1 MKKELLVLLAIF
13 LPFTAWAEL
22 KYIGVGD
29 LSYTI
34 NTETKN
40 ASVRGS
46 SKTDLISVT
55 IPSSILYEDVT
66 YSVVGIEDMAFEGRA
81 ALTSVSLPS
90 SLRVIGKYAFESCGI
105 TQVLIPGSVQT
116 VENYAFANCSN
127 LISFSLGGSM
137 TLGMGAF
144 KSCVRLNSVSIPEG
158 STLYGEVFSYCIGL
172 TSVTIPKNITFS
184 NDLFSQCTGL
194 TSVRIENTTTGI
206 NTFAGCSSLTT
217 VTFGPDARTIDK
229 GCFNSC
235 TGLTSF
241 VVPNQIETINDGAF
255 EGCTNLESLALGNGL
270 VSVGNSFTGASIVMG
285 CKKLSKVIIP
295 DIASWCNVDFV
306 THYENDNNR
315 DMFYYARLYSDEN
328 TEITH
333 LVIPDGVSTIKK
345 NVFMGCKNIESV
357 TFSNSVEKIEAYAF
371 NNCSNLTMLK
381 LGSGLKTIAVEGCFE
396 GCPKLTKVIIPDI
409 AAYCNLTK
417 GGYIFGTNEMH
428 LYRDEAT
435 EMTDLLIPEGVTSIG
450 EYLFY
455 NFTGLISLTLPNS
468 LESIGTY
475 AFYNC
480 KGLKTILVGKGLKSV
495 ATYSFFYY
503 GDYSKSDFYILA
515 ATPPEAVY
523 DTFTISF
530 GNKYL
535 HVPENSLEQ
544 YKAATAWKN
553 FTSIVALQDGDPGY
567 DELTGAVA
575 FDDYKTQ
582 ILDNAEAC
590 TLLISEAK
598 TAISNLDYDKLKTLR
613 ENKEAVDALAGK
625 LVHDIAELLGM
636 VGDTNG
642 DGRITIADAVGV
654 VNIILS
660 SGSSSAPKM
669 DIKELEVVPE

>member
-1 MKKELLVLLAIF
+1 MKKELLVLLAVL

-22 KYIGVGD
+22 RYIGVGD

-66 YSVVGIEDMAFEGRA
+66 YSVVGIEEMAFEGRS

-90 SLRVIGKYAFESCGI
+90 SLKVIGPYAFEGCGI
-105 TQVLIPGSVQT
+105 TQVLIPGSVHT
-116 VENYAFANCSN
+116 VGNYAFANCSN

-158 STLYGEVFSYCIGL
+158 STLYDAVFSYCTGL

-229 GCFNSC
+229 SCFNSC

-241 VVPNQIETINDGAF
+241 VVPNQIEKINDGAF
-255 EGCTNLESLALGNGL
+255 EGCTNLESLTLGNGL
-270 VSVGNSFTGASIVMG
+270 VSVGNSYTGASIVMG

-306 THYENDNNR
+306 THYENDSNR
-315 DMFYYARLYSDEN
+315 DMFYYAKLYSDEN

-333 LVIPDGVSTIKK
+333 LVIPEGVSTIKK

-381 LGSGLKTIAVEGCFE
+381 LGSGLKTIAADGCFG
-396 GCPKLTKVIIPDI
+396 GCPKLTKVVIPDI

-417 GGYIFGTNEMH
+417 GGDIFGTNEMH
-428 LYRDEAT
+428 LYSDEDT
-435 EMTDLLIPEGVTSIG
+435 EVKELVIPQGVTNIG

-455 NFTGLISLTLPNS
+455 NFTGLTSLTLPNS
-468 LESIGTY
+468 LVSIGTY

-480 KGLKTILVGKGLKSV
+480 KGLKTILVGEGLKSI
-495 ATYSFFYY
+495 AKYSFFYY
-503 GDYSKSDFYILA
+503 G
-515 ATPPEAVY
+515 
-523 DTFTISF
+523 
-530 GNKYL
+530 
-535 HVPENSLEQ
+535 EQ
-544 YKAATAWKN
+544 Y
-553 FTSIVALQDGDPGY
+553 
-567 DELTGAVA
+567 
-575 FDDYKTQ
+575 
-582 ILDNAEAC
+582 
-590 TLLISEAK
+590 
-598 TAISNLDYDKLKTLR
+598 
-613 ENKEAVDALAGK
+613 
-625 LVHDIAELLGM
+625 LG
-636 VGDTNG
+636 
-642 DGRITIADAVGV
+642 
-654 VNIILS
+654 
-660 SGSSSAPKM
+660 
-669 DIKELEVVPE
+669 